1 MVEDQL
7 RVPKA
12 AFLSSFWLS
21 DGSADFA
28 WRFGADDSLKG
39 TMFFVY
45 WTLVSL
51 VGLGWFLLLLA
62 CTLPDNNT
70 TCIKPA
76 SSSKA
81 IHNRYHSSSRLWTL
95 ALLLFPSYSS

>member
-51 VGLGWFLLLLA
+51 VGWLVGFFCCW
-62 CTLPDNNT
+62 PDNNT
-70 TCIKPA
+70 TYIKPA
-76 SSSKA
+76 TSSKA

-95 ALLLFPSYSS
+95 ALPFPSYSS

>member
-21 DGSADFA
+21 DGEADFA

-70 TCIKPA
+70 TYVYKACIVIKGNPQ
-76 SSSKA
+76 
-81 IHNRYHSSSRLWTL
+81 
-95 ALLLFPSYSS
+95 

>member
-45 WTLVSL
+45 WTLVLL
-51 VGLGWFLLLLA
+51 VAWWVGFFCCW
-62 CTLPDNNT
+62 
-70 TCIKPA
+70 PA
-76 SSSKA
+76 RCP
-81 IHNRYHSSSRLWTL
+81 IIIQHSI
-95 ALLLFPSYSS
+95 